1 MLYLKSFTFN
11 PFQENTYVV
20 YTDEGSALIID
31 PGNSTPLE
39 DAQLKS
45 FIDEK
50 KLRPERLLLTHG
62 HIDHIMGNKFLHN
75 TYGLL
80 PEVHKADLFYVQRMP
95 ESAALYGVSCDPSPM
110 PVNYLDEGKDIVL
123 GKYIFNSFFTPGH
136 SPGSLSFYNA
146 GNKILLSGDV
156 LFKGS
161 IGRSDLTG
169 GDHATLIASIKNK
182 LLVLPDDV
190 KVYSGHG
197 PPTTIGDECINN
209 PFLT

>member
-39 DAQLKS
+39 DAQLKG

-80 PEVHKADLFYVQRMP
+80 PEVHQADLISIQGMP
-95 ESAALYGVSCDPSPM
+95 ESAALFGVSCDASPL
-110 PVNYLDEGKDIVL
+110 PQNYLKEGEDIIL
-123 GKYIFNSFFTPGH
+123 GKYIFKSFFTPGH

-146 GNKILLSGDV
+146 ANKVLLSGDV
-156 LFKGS
+156 LFNRS
-161 IGRSDLTG
+161 IGRSDLPG
-169 GDHATLIASIKNK
+169 GDHATLINSIKNK

-190 KVYSGHG
+190 RVYSGHG
-197 PPTTIGDECINN
+197 PATTIGFERNNN